1 MNITIPDK
9 MDGTV
14 GKAVEVL
21 DRVATFGRPVR
32 FTELL
37 DRSPFPKATLYRLL
51 QTLTSQGM
59 LAYDDSRQTYA
70 PGLRLVQLAHHA
82 WAQSSIAPLAR
93 PHIDQLSRET
103 GETIHLAQLDRGQV
117 LYVDK
122 RNARQAIEMFA
133 QAGKVG
139 PAYCT
144 GVGKVMLAYL
154 DPPALEEAMKA
165 QTFYPHTPGTLTSEQ
180 ALRAELAAI
189 RARGYGYDREEHE
202 PGIICCAA
210 PILSRT
216 GHPLGALSLT
226 TSTARSSLQNLDL
239 LAPQLMTTAASIATD
254 VESWRFPERNEGR
267 RQE

>member
-1 MNITIPDK
+1 MTASANI
-9 MDGTV
+9 DGTV

-32 FTELL
+32 FTDLL
-37 DRSPFPKATLYRLL
+37 DGSPFPKATLYRLL

-59 LAYDDSRQTYA
+59 LAYDDTRQTYA
-70 PGLRLVQLAHHA
+70 PGLRLVRLAHHA

-93 PHIDQLSRET
+93 PHIDQLSRDT

-122 RNARQAIEMFA
+122 RNARHAIEMFA

-144 GVGKVMLAYL
+144 GVGKAMMAFL
-154 DPPALEEAMKA
+154 PPAALQDALKA
-165 QTFYPHTPGTLTSEQ
+165 QTFYPHMPNTLTTPE
-180 ALRAELAAI
+180 ALQTELAAI
-189 RARGYGYDREEHE
+189 RARGYAFDREEHE

-210 PILSRT
+210 PILSRA
-216 GHPLGALSLT
+216 GQVLGALSLT
-226 TSTARSSLQNLDL
+226 SATTRTTLDALDRQAPTLTQVAAR
-239 LAPQLMTTAASIATD
+239 IADD
-254 VESWRFPERNEGR
+254 VESWRFPEPTIG
-267 RQE
+267 

>member
-1 MNITIPDK
+1 MNIVVPDK

-37 DRSPFPKATLYRLL
+37 DGSPFPKATLYRLL

-59 LAYDDSRQTYA
+59 LAYDDDRQPYA
-70 PGLRLVQLAHHA
+70 PGLRLVRLAHHA

-93 PHIDQLSRET
+93 PHIDQLSRDT
-103 GETIHLAQLDRGQV
+103 GETIHLAQLDRGHV

-144 GVGKVMLAYL
+144 GVGKAMLAYL
-154 DPPALEEAMKA
+154 DEPALEEAMKA
-165 QTFYPHTPGTLTSEQ
+165 QSFYPHMPNTLTTAQ
-180 ALRAELAAI
+180 ALKAELAAI
-189 RARGYGYDREEHE
+189 RARGYAYDREEHE

-210 PILSRT
+210 PILSRN
-216 GHPLGALSLT
+216 GQVLGALSLT
-226 TSTARSSLQNLDL
+226 TSTARSTLQDLDQ
-239 LAPQLMTTAASIATD
+239 LAPTLIATAARIAED
-254 VESWRFPERNEGR
+254 VESWRFPERTEAR
-267 RQE
+267 RPE